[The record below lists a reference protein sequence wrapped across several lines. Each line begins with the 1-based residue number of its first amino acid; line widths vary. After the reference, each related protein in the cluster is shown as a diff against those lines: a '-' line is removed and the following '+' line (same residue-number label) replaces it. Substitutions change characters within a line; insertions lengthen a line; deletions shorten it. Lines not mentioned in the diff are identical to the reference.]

1 MKNLLLS
8 FAILFVSFTNLLA
21 DNFNKKIEG
30 TWYYNIS
37 MPVPVDEEEVTMIM
51 KGSQNFMFN
60 HKTNS
65 IIEFSL
71 KFKDEEEIPIFI
83 ITSMSSWEI
92 QNNILLEEILK
103 VNIITEHTTLNE
115 NPELKALE
123 DMMSKMYYKGLSSTS
138 HIKSIT
144 NDIFISESDG
154 IEVISTRKSPLD
166 INITNNINK

>member
-1 MKNLLLS
+1 MKNILLA
-8 FAILFVSFTNLLA
+8 FAIFFVLFTNLSA

-37 MPVPVDEEEVTMIM
+37 MPVPVDDEEVTMIM
-51 KGSQNFMFN
+51 KGSENFMFN
-60 HKTNS
+60 HKANS
-65 IIEFSL
+65 TIEFSL

-83 ITSMSSWEI
+83 ISSMSSWEI
-92 QNNILLEEILK
+92 QNNILLEEILQ

-115 NPELKALE
+115 NPELETLE
-123 DMMSKMYYKGLSSTS
+123 NIISKMYYKGLSNTS

-144 NDIFISESDG
+144 NDTFISESDG

-166 INITNNINK
+166 INITNHINK